1 MSKHEIRDNKIFYRD
16 LVMRN
21 PRPYD
26 VVVLYTVQTNC
37 DLCEEV
43 MSEYGSV
50 VYSFL
55 KNKEKV

>member
-1 MSKHEIRDNKIFYRD
+1 
-16 LVMRN
+16 MRN

-26 VVVLYTVQTNC
+26 VVILYTVQTNC
-37 DLCEEV
+37 DLCDEV
-43 MSEYGSV
+43 MSEYESV